1 MCKAVPMVQISQ
13 HAKQILS
20 RPDALEQV
28 RAMQA
33 ILEEEARKRH
43 EFREWLDEDIKA
55 EFINGEIVMHSPV
68 KKRHWQAS
76 DFLSRLLSVYTGIN
90 DLGQVGVEKV
100 MIELTRND
108 YEPDICF
115 FSKEKASAFTDD
127 QMLFPAPDL
136 VVEILSKKTAKNDRG
151 IKKQD
156 YAAHGIREYWIID
169 PIKQIV
175 EQYFLIDE
183 HSEEYFQPYIYRID
197 DDISS
202 RVLEGFTIPI
212 RAIFE
217 QKANVEAL
225 KKLV

>member
-1 MCKAVPMVQISQ
+1 MVQISQ

-20 RPDALEQV
+20 RPNALEQV
-28 RAMQA
+28 RVMQA

-43 EFREWLDEDIKA
+43 EFREWLDEDVKA

-76 DFLSRLLSVYTGIN
+76 GFLSTLLNVYVGIN
-90 DLGQVGVEKV
+90 GLGQVGVEKV

-115 FSKEKASAFTDD
+115 FSKDKASTFIDD

-136 VVEILSKKTAKNDRG
+136 VIEILSKKTTKKDRG
-151 IKKQD
+151 IKKED

-169 PIKQIV
+169 PTKQIV
-175 EQYFLIDE
+175 EQYFLIDA
-183 HSEEYFQPYIYRID
+183 HSEEYFQPYIYQID

-217 QKANVEAL
+217 QKANVETL

>member
-1 MCKAVPMVQISQ
+1 MVQISQ
-13 HAKQILS
+13 YAKQILS

-28 RAMQA
+28 RALQE
-33 ILEEEARKRH
+33 ILEEEKRKRN
-43 EFREWLDEDIKA
+43 EFREWLDEDVKA

-76 DFLSRLLSVYTGIN
+76 DFLSRLLSVYAGIN

-115 FSKEKASAFTDD
+115 FSKDKASTFTDD

-136 VVEILSKKTAKNDRG
+136 VVEILSKKTTKNNRG
-151 IKKQD
+151 IKRQD
-156 YAAHGIREYWIID
+156 YAAHGVREYWIID

-183 HSEEYFQPYIYRID
+183 HSDEYFQPYIHRID
-197 DDISS
+197 NDISS

>member
-1 MCKAVPMVQISQ
+1 MVQISQ
-13 HAKQILS
+13 QAKQILN
-20 RPDALEQV
+20 RPNALEQV

-43 EFREWLDEDIKA
+43 EFREWLDEDVKA

-76 DFLSRLLSVYTGIN
+76 DFLSRLLSVYAGIH

-115 FSKEKASAFTDD
+115 FSKEKAAAFTDD

-136 VVEILSKKTAKNDRG
+136 VVEILSKKTAKYDRG
-151 IKKQD
+151 IKKED

-175 EQYFLIDE
+175 EQYFLLDL
-183 HSEEYFQPYIYRID
+183 HSETYFQPYIHRID
-197 DDISS
+197 NDISS
-202 RVLEGFTIPI
+202 RVLEGFTIPV

-217 QKANVEAL
+217 QKANVETL

>member
-1 MCKAVPMVQISQ
+1 LCKAVPMVQISQ

-136 VVEILSKKTAKNDRG
+136 VVEILSKKTTKKDRG
-151 IKKQD
+151 IKKED

>member
-1 MCKAVPMVQISQ
+1 MVQVSQ
-13 HAKQILS
+13 QAKQILS

-28 RAMQA
+28 RVMQA
-33 ILEEEARKRH
+33 ILEEEARRRH
-43 EFREWLDEDIKA
+43 EFREWLDEDVKA

-115 FSKEKASAFTDD
+115 FSKDKASTFADD

-136 VVEILSKKTAKNDRG
+136 VIEILSKKIAKNDRG
-151 IKKQD
+151 IKKED

-183 HSEEYFQPYIYRID
+183 HSEEYFQPYIHRID

-202 RVLEGFTIPI
+202 RVLAGFTIPI

-217 QKANVEAL
+217 QKANIEAL

>member
-1 MCKAVPMVQISQ
+1 MVQISQ

-20 RPDALEQV
+20 RPNALEQV
-28 RAMQA
+28 RAMQV

>member
-1 MCKAVPMVQISQ
+1 MVQISQ
-13 HAKQILS
+13 YAKQILR

-33 ILEEEARKRH
+33 ILEEEAHKRQ

-55 EFINGEIVMHSPV
+55 EFINGEIVLHSPV
-68 KKRHWQAS
+68 KKRHWQVS
-76 DFLSRLLSVYTGIN
+76 DFLSTLLSVYVGVN

-115 FSKEKASAFTDD
+115 FSKEKTSAFTDD

-151 IKKQD
+151 IKKDD

-175 EQYFLIDE
+175 EQYFLIEE
-183 HSEEYFQPYIYRID
+183 HSEEYFQPYIHRID

-217 QKANVEAL
+217 QKVNIETL